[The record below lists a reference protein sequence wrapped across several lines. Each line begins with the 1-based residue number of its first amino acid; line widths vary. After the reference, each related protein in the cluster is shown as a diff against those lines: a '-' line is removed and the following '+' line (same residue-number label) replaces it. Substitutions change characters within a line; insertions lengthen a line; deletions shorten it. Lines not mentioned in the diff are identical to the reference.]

1 MRQCRALY
9 GDRFGAEPGRPYRI
23 RGCPQVTPGLVVRW
37 RSSLAWAAMRSTDTG
52 RRGRGDTVAP
62 NRLRALL
69 TSRPPRPGA
78 PPAAAARHVPPAA
91 TLQSAPEPPER
102 SWDPGLPG
110 ARALIAVGVV
120 AALVAAVFLWSSRPR
135 PQPLPAAAV
144 RPSLAAQPAATP
156 TSPAALVVDV
166 IGKVRHPGVVTLRPG
181 ARVIDAIK
189 AAGGLRSGA
198 GPGTLNLARPVVD
211 GEQIV
216 VGQKP
221 GPQAA
226 PVPPGGTAVPGSAP
240 GAQLDLNTATV
251 EQFDG
256 LPGVGPV
263 LAQRIV
269 DYRAQHGGFR
279 NVEELHEVTGIG
291 SRKYED
297 IKALV
302 RV

>member
-1 MRQCRALY
+1 
-9 GDRFGAEPGRPYRI
+9 
-23 RGCPQVTPGLVVRW
+23 
-37 RSSLAWAAMRSTDTG
+37 MRSTDTG

-69 TSRPPRPGA
+69 TPGPSKPGGPRVAG
-78 PPAAAARHVPPAA
+78 ARHVPPAA
-91 TLQSAPEPPER
+91 TLQSAPEPPEPPGR
-102 SWDPGLPG
+102 SWDPGVPG

-120 AALVAAVFLWSSRPR
+120 AALVAAGFLWSSRPR

-144 RPSLAAQPAATP
+144 RPSLAAQPVATP

-166 IGKVRHPGVVTLRPG
+166 IGKVRRPGVVTLRPG

-198 GPGTLNLARPVVD
+198 GPGAINLARPVVD
-211 GEQIV
+211 GEQII

-269 DYRAQHGGFR
+269 DYRTQHGGFR
-279 NVEELHEVTGIG
+279 NVAELQEVTGIG

-297 IKALV
+297 IKTLV